1 MDPDKSD
8 TPLLHDVPTPPRS
21 PDDNWGWGD
30 DDTWGSPPTT
40 TTTKKTEEVKVAND
54 GWDTWGNEEEE
65 QGDLL
70 LDFDDNP

>member
-30 DDTWGSPPTT
+30 DDTWGSAPAKTT
-40 TTTKKTEEVKVAND
+40 TETTDTKAAND
-54 GWDTWGNEEEE
+54 GWDSWGNDE